1 MDYEV
6 EIPEELA
13 QVVLKRAAIE
23 GKSMNTVILEA
34 LAREL
39 GINLDG
45 VPGPRTTEVDDSSS
59 L

>member
-39 GINLDG
+39 GIHLDS